1 MRQETI
7 ELDVKDRAFKMSVED
22 LADNGDAD
30 GDELVSATSSPHSM
44 TYDRSLSMRYGRS
57 LSQRDQFVPK
67 GYECWMDLEDMMQD
81 PNLSSEANWI
91 RGNLLLS
98 STQDVMSHA

>member
-22 LADNGDAD
+22 LADNGD

-44 TYDRSLSMRYGRS
+44 IDDRSLS
-57 LSQRDQFVPK
+57 LRDQFVPK

-81 PNLSSEANWI
+81 PNLTCEANWI

-98 STQDVMSHA
+98 STQVPEDVISHA